1 MKTKYVLLSANLR
14 IVNVQMPIKGIDIDR
29 NRDMQHREREKTLI
43 RLKKYE
49 RNEAYKQC
57 R

>member
-29 NRDMQHREREKTLI
+29 NRDRQHREREKI
-43 RLKKYE
+43 
-49 RNEAYKQC
+49 AYQIKEV
-57 R
+57 